1 MYRREK
7 LLFALLI
14 VFGLSAVLGGCVGVK
29 DRFVGVAE
37 REPGLN
43 PGPGLSGVNLD
54 RYDLPKAHT
63 PQYYKMALDAYNVAA
78 QIADY
83 SLLGSLKLNEAG
95 VILSGF
101 SEVTPALL
109 EGFLNNAQQLPTL

>member
-37 REPGLN
+37 RDRGLI
-43 PGPGLSGVNLD
+43 PVRD
-54 RYDLPKAHT
+54 
-63 PQYYKMALDAYNVAA
+63 
-78 QIADY
+78 
-83 SLLGSLKLNEAG
+83 SLVLIWTGMIFPRLTHRS
-95 VILSGF
+95 I
-101 SEVTPALL
+101 TRWR
-109 EGFLNNAQQLPTL
+109 